1 MHPIARVDFFFRCAL
16 CDRTLTCTASGYS
29 MAPPLKD
36 GIWLTITPHKAVV
49 ETLSTLGLT
58 PHLHRHDDEKNK
70 TPFTCQMLYPVELQ
84 AKSLCD
90 PPGRIRTSNPLMS
103 ILLIVSLKS
112 SKNNKTHEFV
122 GIEPTR
128 FRF

>member
-1 MHPIARVDFFFRCAL
+1 M
-16 CDRTLTCTASGYS
+16 ASGYS
-29 MAPPLKD
+29 IAPPLKN

-58 PHLHRHDDEKNK
+58 PHLHRHNDEKHQD
-70 TPFTCQMLYPVELQ
+70 TLLYPVEQQ
-84 AKSLCD
+84 AKSLCIS
-90 PPGRIRTSNPLMS
+90 PERIRTSNPLMS

-122 GIEPTR
+122 GIEPMR

>member
-1 MHPIARVDFFFRCAL
+1 MRHIKWYRKWDSNPQNERFELSTYASSIIAALKILTISMHPIARVAFSFRCAL

-58 PHLHRHDDEKNK
+58 PNLHRHDDEKQDTIYLPNA
-70 TPFTCQMLYPVELQ
+70 L
-84 AKSLCD
+84 
-90 PPGRIRTSNPLMS
+90 
-103 ILLIVSLKS
+103 S
-112 SKNNKTHEFV
+112 S
-122 GIEPTR
+122 
-128 FRF
+128 